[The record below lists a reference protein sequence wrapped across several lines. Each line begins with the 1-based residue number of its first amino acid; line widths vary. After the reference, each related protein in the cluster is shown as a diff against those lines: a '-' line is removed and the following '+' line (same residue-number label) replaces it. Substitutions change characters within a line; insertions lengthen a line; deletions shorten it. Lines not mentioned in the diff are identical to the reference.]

1 MQRILPQQQPRRL
14 VFAASFFFVQAGFKL
29 GLLPDPVTC
38 ETLEMAKKK
47 KGFRKEQGRKF
58 LVQLSHQLVMTLS
71 ICFITFKCLSESA
84 VIK

>member
-1 MQRILPQQQPRRL
+1 MQRILPWQRPRRL
-14 VFAASFFFVQAGFKL
+14 ALAASFFFVQAGFKL

-38 ETLEMAKKK
+38 ETLEVPQK

-58 LVQLSHQLVMTLS
+58 LVQLSHQLVMTLN

-84 VIK
+84 IIK